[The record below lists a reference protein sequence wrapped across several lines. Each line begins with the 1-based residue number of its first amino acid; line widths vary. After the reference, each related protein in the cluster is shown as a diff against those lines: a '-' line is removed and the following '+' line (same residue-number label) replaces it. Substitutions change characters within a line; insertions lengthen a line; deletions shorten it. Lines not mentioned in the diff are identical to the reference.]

1 MTEEVWLSLTFA
13 ILSLYL
19 DTQTEEGEIKLFR
32 KFFDEYKVR
41 DFRHFRLDFFIFRF
55 TLYLAPC
62 LVVRLLAGS
71 ESSLLWDRRGWRR
84 GWIGSRE
91 LFRKRVTCSTLV

>member
-1 MTEEVWLSLTFA
+1 MIFP

-19 DTQTEEGEIKLFR
+19 DTQTEEGELKLFR

-41 DFRHFRLDFFIFRF
+41 DLYAFSDSFSDGFFLNFRF

-62 LVVRLLAGS
+62 LDVRLLAGS
-71 ESSLLWDRRGWRR
+71 GSSLLWGRRGWRR
-84 GWIGSRE
+84 DWKGLRE
-91 LFRKRVTCSTLV
+91 QS